1 MFFAAP
7 DLVTAFARLS
17 RMFGIG
23 VTGLT
28 DDQTLF
34 WLRTN
39 AILFLL
45 AFVFSGSL
53 FQRLQDRILRRW
65 KMPAVLGM
73 AVFWSLILLI
83 CLAALV
89 AGTSR
94 TFLYFAF

>member
-1 MFFAAP
+1 
-7 DLVTAFARLS
+7 
-17 RMFGIG
+17 MFGIG
-23 VTGLT
+23 ISGLA

-45 AFVFSGSL
+45 AFAFSGSL
-53 FQRLQDRILRRW
+53 FQRLQDSILRRW
-65 KMPAVLGM
+65 KMPAVLSM